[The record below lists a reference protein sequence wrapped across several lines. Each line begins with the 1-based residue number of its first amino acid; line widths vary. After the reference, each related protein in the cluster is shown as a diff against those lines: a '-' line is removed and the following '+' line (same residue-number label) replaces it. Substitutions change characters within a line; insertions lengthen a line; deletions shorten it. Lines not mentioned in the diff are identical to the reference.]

1 MNEQIKSYRQ
11 VDTVGKS
18 QIDLIMQVYSGAIQ
32 SLAAGREH
40 YGAGEFD
47 AGYLQLERSRK
58 FLTHLYTT
66 LDFEQGGEVAQN
78 LGKLY
83 AFCMNE
89 FDVIEATKEI
99 SRIDSCIKVLETLK
113 QGWEQIRQDSR
124 PAKAAPAEAASIE
137 SLLVTA

>member
-18 QIDLIMQVYSGAIQ
+18 QIDLIIQVYSGAIQ
-32 SLAAGREH
+32 SLTAGREH
-40 YGAGEFD
+40 YGADEFD
-47 AGYLQLERSRK
+47 AGYLQVEKSRK

-66 LDFEQGGEVAQN
+66 LDFEQGGEVARN

-89 FDVIEATKEI
+89 LDVIEATKDI
-99 SRIDSCIKVLETLK
+99 SRIDSCIKVLGTLK

-124 PAKAAPAEAASIE
+124 AVKAAPTEAASME
-137 SLLVTA
+137 SLVMTA